1 MNATKLLIFLAG
13 LSILFASLYSNAQ
26 GQTPDHERSA
36 RTLIHAGTLIDGYS
50 DDVRSQVTITIEG
63 DEITAIENGFR
74 GATEGEHL
82 IDLSSY
88 TVMPGFIDLHVHFEA
103 TTGPTAYMD
112 RFTMN
117 EADYA
122 FRAAHFAKI
131 TLEAGFT
138 TVRDLGGNHVNT
150 SLRNAI
156 NQGLAVGPRMLSVGK
171 SLATTGGHA
180 DPTNGWRRDMVD
192 DPGPDRGVLNGVSEA
207 RQAVRNAYKQGA
219 DHIKITATGGV
230 LSLAA
235 SGQNAQFFMDELEAI
250 VQTANDYGM
259 HVAAHAHGQ
268 EGMLRAVEAGVHT
281 IEHGTYMDE
290 TVMRAMVERGTFYV
304 PTITA
309 GKWVAEMAEIDGYY
323 PEVVRPKALEIGP
336 LIQNTFAEA
345 YRFGVPIAFGTDAGV
360 FPHGLNAREFE
371 YMVEAGM
378 PAMEAIKSATTVA
391 ARVLGLENQIGS
403 IRPGMQADIIAVAG
417 NPLDDILILQEM
429 GFVMKGGVV
438 YKSE

>member
-1 MNATKLLIFLAG
+1 MNATKLLIFFAG
-13 LSILFASLYSNAQ
+13 LAFLVASLYSNTQ
-26 GQTPDHERSA
+26 GQTPDNETPA
-36 RTLIHAGTLIDGYS
+36 RTLIHAGTLIDGHS
-50 DDVRSQVTITIEG
+50 DNVRSDVTIIIEA
-63 DEITAIENGFR
+63 DRITAIENGFR
-74 GATEGEHL
+74 AAADDERL
-82 IDLSSY
+82 IDLSAH
-88 TVMPGFIDLHVHFEA
+88 TVMPGFIDLHVHFES
-103 TTGPTAYMD
+103 TTSPTAYMD

-122 FRAAHFAKI
+122 FRAAHFAEI

-156 NQGLAVGPRMLSVGK
+156 NEGIAVGPRILSVGK

-180 DPTNGWRRDMVD
+180 DPTNGWRRDMVE
-192 DPGPDRGVLNGVSEA
+192 DPGPDRGVLNGESEA
-207 RQAVRNAYKQGA
+207 RQAVRNAYKNGA

-235 SGQNAQFFMDELEAI
+235 SGQNAQFQMDELEAI
-250 VQTANDYGM
+250 VQTAKDYGM

-268 EGMLRAVEAGVHT
+268 EGMLRAVEAGVLT

-290 TVMRAMVERGTFYV
+290 AVMRAMVDRGTFYV

-323 PEVVRPKALEIGP
+323 PPVVRPKAREIGP

-345 YRFGVPIAFGTDAGV
+345 YSFGVPIAFGTDAGV

-371 YMVEAGM
+371 YMVEVGM
-378 PAMEAIKSATTVA
+378 PEMEAIKSATTVA
-391 ARVLGLENQIGS
+391 AGVLGLEDQIGS
-403 IRPGMQADIIAVAG
+403 IRPGMQADIIAVSG
-417 NPLDDILILQEM
+417 NPLNDITILQEM

-438 YKSE
+438 YKE